1 MLWKKMTTK
10 QGRQKECRGR
20 RCHLEMDGEAFSG
33 GPAVRNSVLPLQ
45 EA

>member
-10 QGRQKECRGR
+10 QGRLRECRSRRGR
-20 RCHLEMDGEAFSG
+20 LEVAGEAFPG